1 MTMTPVSITWNVHH
15 DHHPHHHHHLLP
27 IDADQEISLLESSS
41 LSIGEHSDLAQFDA
55 LHLLMMIMIVI
66 IIMILLMM
74 MKMIVIKAL
83 SALKNILILLSL
95 ML

>member
-15 DHHPHHHHHLLP
+15 DHHPHHHFHLLP

-55 LHLLMMIMIVI
+55 LHLITMIMIVI
-66 IIMILLMM
+66 IIIVLLMM
-74 MKMIVIKAL
+74 MMMIMKMIVSRL
-83 SALKNILILLSL
+83 SQHSRTL
-95 ML
+95 